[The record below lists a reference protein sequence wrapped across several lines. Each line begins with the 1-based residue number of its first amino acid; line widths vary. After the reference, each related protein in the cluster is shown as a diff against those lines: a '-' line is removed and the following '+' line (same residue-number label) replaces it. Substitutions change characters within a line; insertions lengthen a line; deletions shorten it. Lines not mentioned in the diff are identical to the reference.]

1 MPTLESPPSPAM
13 KLRFLPILLPLL
25 AAPVFADTFGSEAN
39 QFEIGF
45 VGIGNPGNPA
55 DTSGRGAVAYKYR
68 MGVNEVSRGM
78 IDAYNALGGGPAI
91 TLSDMSALGGN
102 GANRPATGVSW
113 NEAAR
118 FVNWMNTSRGFSEA
132 YKFTTGGANDNVVPW
147 AVGDAGYNASNPF
160 RNANAYYYI
169 PDLNEW
175 YKAAYYDPNAAGGA
189 GAYWDFA
196 TGSNTAPTA
205 VAGGTA
211 SGTAVYGQSFSAG
224 PADITNA
231 GGLSPFGTMGQN
243 GNVHEWTESY
253 SINSGEYWRAYT
265 GGTWSMSASVLAT
278 TTLNTAATSDSSS
291 RGFRVAAVPEPSGVL
306 MALLGLMAAVM
317 RRKR

>member
-1 MPTLESPPSPAM
+1 M
-13 KLRFLPILLPLL
+13 RFHCVPILLLL
-25 AAPVFADTFGSEAN
+25 VTPAFADTFGSGPN
-39 QFEIGF
+39 QFDLGF
-45 VGIGNPGNPA
+45 VNIGRPGNPA
-55 DTSGRGAVAYKYR
+55 DGNGRGAVSYAYR

-78 IDAYNALGGGPAI
+78 IESYNASIGGPSL
-91 TLSDMSALGGN
+91 TMSDMTSTGGN
-102 GANRPATGVSW
+102 GAGRPATGVSW

-118 FVNWMNTSRGFSEA
+118 FVNWLNTSTGRSPA

-147 AVGDAGYNASNPF
+147 VFGDPGYNASNIF
-160 RNANAYYYI
+160 RNANTYYYL

-189 GAYWDFA
+189 GAYWNFA
-196 TGSNTAPTA
+196 TGSDTNPTA

-211 SGTAVYGQSFSAG
+211 SGTAVYAQSFGAG
-224 PADITNA
+224 PADVTNA
-231 GGLSPFGTMGQN
+231 GGLSPYGTMGQN

-278 TTLNTAATSDSSS
+278 TTLFTAATSDSFS
-291 RGFRVAAVPEPSGVL
+291 RGFRVASTPVPEPSGVVL
-306 MALLGLMAAVM
+306 ISIGMLGVAL
-317 RRKR
+317 RRRR

>member
-1 MPTLESPPSPAM
+1 ME
-13 KLRFLPILLPLL
+13 LRFLPILLPLL
-25 AAPVFADTFGSEAN
+25 AAPVSADIFGSGGN
-39 QFEIGF
+39 QFSINFVTIGK
-45 VGIGNPGNPA
+45 PGNPA
-55 DTSGRGAVAYKYR
+55 DTGGRGAVATKYR

-78 IDAYNALGGGPAI
+78 IDAYNALGGGP
-91 TLSDMSALGGN
+91 TVTMSDMTSTGGN

-118 FVNWMNTSRGFSEA
+118 FVNWLNTSRGFSAA
-132 YKFTTGGANDNVVPW
+132 YKFTTGGANDNVVAW
-147 AVGDAGYNASNPF
+147 GIGDSGYNASNPF
-160 RNANAYYYI
+160 RNSNAYYYI

-189 GAYWDFA
+189 GAYWDYA

-211 SGTAVYGQSFSAG
+211 NGTAVYAQSFSAG

-253 SINSGEYWRAYT
+253 STQSGGEVWRAYT
-265 GGTWSMSASVLAT
+265 GGTWSMTASVLAT
-278 TTLNTAATSDSSS
+278 TTLSTAATSDSFS
-291 RGFRVAAVPEPSGVL
+291 RGFRVAAVPEPSGFL
-306 MALLGLMAAVM
+306 MAFIGVMGLML